1 METVLEAVRRDRF
14 GRNEAGRLRR
24 EGRIPA
30 VLYGGAEAKTES
42 LAVDPKELMR
52 ILHSDSGVNT
62 LISLKLDGAGDTRV
76 LVRQYQLDPVY
87 HKLLHADFYRV
98 AMDKLLEF
106 TVPIHLTGEA
116 KGIKAQGAIVDFVN
130 RDVVIE
136 CLPADIPE
144 HITVDVTELM
154 LHDGIRVR
162 DLPPSEKWK
171 AVSEPDTLIVHLVAL
186 KVEEEP
192 APADAA
198 AAVVAAPTAPAEP
211 EVIKKGKVEKAD
223 EEKE

>member
-1 METVLEAVRRDRF
+1 METVLDAVRRDRF

-62 LISLKLDGAGDTRV
+62 LISLKLDGAAATRV
-76 LVRQYQLDPVY
+76 LVREYQLDPVH

-98 AMDKLLEF
+98 AMDKLLEV

-130 RDVVIE
+130 RDILIE

-198 AAVVAAPTAPAEP
+198 AAAVAAPTAPAEP
-211 EVIKKGKVEKAD
+211 EVIKKGKVEKAE

>member
-1 METVLEAVRRDRF
+1 METVLNAVRRDRF

-30 VLYGGAEAKTES
+30 VLYGGSEAKAES

-62 LISLKLDGAGDTRV
+62 LISLTLDGAGDTRV
-76 LVRQYQLDPVY
+76 LVREYQLDPVN
-87 HKLLHADFYRV
+87 HHLLHADFYRV
-98 AMDKLLEF
+98 AMDKLLEVK
-106 TVPIHLTGEA
+106 VPIHLTGEA
-116 KGIKAQGAIVDFVN
+116 KGIKAQGAIIDFVS
-130 RDVVIE
+130 REIVIE

-162 DLPPSEKWK
+162 DVPPNDKWK
-171 AVSEPDTLIVHLVAL
+171 PVSEPDTLIVHLVAL

-198 AAVVAAPTAPAEP
+198 AAAVAAPTTPVEP

>member
-14 GRNEAGRLRR
+14 GRNEAGRIRR

-30 VLYGGAEAKTES
+30 VLYGGAEGKA
-42 LAVDPKELMR
+42 LPVAVNPKELMR

-62 LISLKLDGAGDTRV
+62 LISLKLDGQGDARV
-76 LVRQYQLDPVY
+76 LVREYQLDPVT
-87 HKLLHADFYRV
+87 HSLLHADFYRV
-98 AMDKLLEF
+98 AMDKLLEV

-130 RDVVIE
+130 RDIVIE

-144 HITVDVTELM
+144 NITVDVTELM

-162 DLPPSEKWK
+162 DLPASPKWK

-198 AAVVAAPTAPAEP
+198 AAAAVTPTAPAEP
-211 EVIKKGKVEKAD
+211 EVIKKGKVEKPE

>member
-14 GRNEAGRLRR
+14 GRNEAGRIRR

-30 VLYGGAEAKTES
+30 VLYGGSEAKAEPV
-42 LAVDPKELMR
+42 AVDPKELMR

-62 LISLKLDGAGDTRV
+62 LISLKLEGQGDTRV
-76 LVRQYQLDPVY
+76 LVREYQIDPVSQS
-87 HKLLHADFYRV
+87 LLHADFYRV
-98 AMDKLLEF
+98 AMDKLLEV

-116 KGIKAQGAIVDFVN
+116 KGIKAQGAIVDFVH
-130 RDVVIE
+130 RDIVVE
-136 CLPADIPE
+136 CLPGDIPE
-144 HITVDVTELM
+144 NITVDITELM

-162 DLPPSEKWK
+162 DLPASSKWK
-171 AVSEPDTLIVHLVAL
+171 PVTEPDTLLVHLVAL

-198 AAVVAAPTAPAEP
+198 AAAVAAPATPAEP
-211 EVIKKGKVEKAD
+211 EVIKKGKVEKPE